1 MPSTAANV
9 LLYVAVAGLILYKVV
24 YKQVRGTLL
33 NRKTLVTMPLIL
45 VAVGGYL
52 AAEALPGAS
61 AAELGLLA
69 VDLVVLAGLGVLRS
83 TTTTLTERDGST
95 FQKGSAVTI
104 GLWVLTVAV
113 RLGLVALGTALG
125 VAGPLT
131 TASIALT
138 LGVSIAVQNATTY
151 QRGQRAGLPLAERRP
166 VSVSR

>member
-1 MPSTAANV
+1 MPSAATV
-9 LLYVAVAGLILYKVV
+9 LLYVAIAAYVFYRVV

-33 NRKTLVTMPLIL
+33 DRRTLTVMPLIL

-52 AAEALPGAS
+52 AAKALPGAP

-83 TTTTLTERDGST
+83 TTTTLTERDGTT
-95 FQKGSAVTI
+95 FQKGSAITI
-104 GLWVLTVAV
+104 GLWALTIGV
-113 RLGLVALGTALG
+113 RVGLAALGTALG

-131 TASIALT
+131 SASIALT

-151 QRGQRAGLPLAERRP
+151 RRVQRRGLPLADRRP
-166 VSVSR
+166 AALSR

>member
-1 MPSTAANV
+1 MSSTTNV
-9 LLYVAVAGLILYKVV
+9 LLYVAVAGLVLYKVV

-52 AAEALPGAS
+52 ALKALPGTS
-61 AAELGLLA
+61 AAELGFLG
-69 VDLVVLAGLGVLRS
+69 VDLVVLAALGVLRS
-83 TTTTLTERDGST
+83 TTTTLTAREGTT
-95 FQKGSAVTI
+95 FQKGSAITI

-113 RLGLVALGTALG
+113 RIGLVALATALG

-151 QRGQRAGLPLAERRP
+151 RRVQLAGLPLAEQAP
-166 VSVSR
+166 VRVSR

>member
-1 MPSTAANV
+1 MPSAATV
-9 LLYVAVAGLILYKVV
+9 LLYVAIAAYVFYRVV

-33 NRKTLVTMPLIL
+33 DRRTLTVMPLVL

-52 AAEALPGAS
+52 AAKALPGAP

-83 TTTTLTERDGST
+83 TTTTLTERDGTT
-95 FQKGSAVTI
+95 FQKGSAITI
-104 GLWVLTVAV
+104 GLWALTIGV
-113 RLGLVALGTALG
+113 RVGLAALGTALG

-131 TASIALT
+131 SASIALT

-151 QRGQRAGLPLAERRP
+151 RRVQRRGLPLADRRP
-166 VSVSR
+166 AALSR